1 MAYAFVSMASEVQ
14 LLAVAHAALDGHLEA
29 HGARDD
35 LLAGALLAAAALCD
49 QLALAVARG
58 APAPHLLEQSGPD
71 LAHLHLHAA
80 SAALLAATRAS
91 ASRALRVARVGLGV
105 RVRMG
110 LGVAGARLVCTG
122 LGVLW
127 RALTDAAPKER
138 NGRTFAKRAT
148 LAT

>member
-1 MAYAFVSMASEVQ
+1 MAYTLISMASEVQ

-58 APAPHLLEQSGPD
+58 APAPHLLEQAGPD
-71 LAHLHLHAA
+71 LAHLHLHTA

-91 ASRALRVARVGLGV
+91 ASRVARVGLRV
-105 RVRMG
+105 RVRVPMC
-110 LGVAGARLVCTG
+110 LGVAGARLVCAG

-127 RALTDAAPKER
+127 RALTDAAPKKR
-138 NGRTFAKRAT
+138 NGRTFASQEED
-148 LAT
+148 LS